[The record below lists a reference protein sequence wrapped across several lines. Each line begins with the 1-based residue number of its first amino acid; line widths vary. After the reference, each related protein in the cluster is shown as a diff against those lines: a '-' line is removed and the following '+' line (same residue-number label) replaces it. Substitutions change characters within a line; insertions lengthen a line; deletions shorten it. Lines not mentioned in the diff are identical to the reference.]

1 MKHSQPRMNI
11 PLGCGGTILADDHYL
26 GLHPVITFLIIPH
39 IVGIGVSSEGVH
51 TPSLGRKRIALGSLS
66 LRLITELLSC
76 RLIEEIRN
84 PL

>member
-11 PLGCGGTILADDHYL
+11 PLGCGDTILADDHYS
-26 GLHPVITFLIIPH
+26 FLIIPH